1 MSQQDDLIDVSV
13 PMRVRMPQWAGEEIY
28 SFEPLSR
35 TPGDVVNVSKVTFTT
50 HTGTHVDS
58 SWHFIHG
65 GRKLDEI
72 PLADWNGPVVVV
84 DCRHLT
90 ADITADDLNQLNIPT
105 DATKLIFRTTN
116 SDIWRNQPEGF
127 TPEYIALSPSGATWV
142 VEHGIKLVGIDY
154 LSIGAADDSGVDT
167 HLILLGSQILIVE
180 GLDLEGVDAGNYDL
194 LCFPLHIAG
203 ADGAPARV
211 ALRGPKSS

>member
-1 MSQQDDLIDVSV
+1 MSQGDNLIDVSV
-13 PMRVRMPQWAGEEIY
+13 PMRERMPQWDGEDIF

-35 TPGDVVNVSKVTFTT
+35 TPEAVVNVSKVTFTT

-72 PLADWNGPVVVV
+72 PLEDWNGPAVVV
-84 DCRHLT
+84 DCRHLQE
-90 ADITADDLNQLNIPT
+90 DITADDLNQLDIPVGT
-105 DATKLIFRTTN
+105 TKLIFRTTN
-116 SDIWRNQPEGF
+116 SDIWRTHPEGF
-127 TPEYIALSPSGATWV
+127 TPDYIAVAPSGATWV

-154 LSIGAADDSGVDT
+154 LSIGAANESGVDT

-180 GLDLEGVDAGNYDL
+180 GLDLEGVAAGHYDL
-194 LCFPLHIAG
+194 VCFPLHIAG

-211 ALRGPKSS
+211 ALRGPKSA